1 MSDLF
6 KNRAASKARARER
19 DEERLRRGEI
29 TPSQLQQENLIFRGF
44 RRSTKQLNWWP
55 RPRMN
60 SHKHMSNYWMAA
72 VFPVHE
78 RRLNRRRRQG
88 CFYRLLM

>member
-6 KNRAASKARARER
+6 KNRAAAKARSRER

-44 RRSTKQLNWWP
+44 KKGEIGLKPKYMKKIKRSEDKDDTEP
-55 RPRMN
+55 TT
-60 SHKHMSNYWMAA
+60 
-72 VFPVHE
+72 E
-78 RRLNRRRRQG
+78 
-88 CFYRLLM
+88 